1 MSILSLIKLLELQ
14 PQSCPAVV
22 QQYMGKILQST
33 IDLFESFP
41 DALAELQR
49 MKKLFDGDGS
59 TDDSGEDDNGESSDV
74 EEEGDSG

>member
-1 MSILSLIKLLELQ
+1 
-14 PQSCPAVV
+14 
-22 QQYMGKILQST
+22 MGKILQST